1 MADPKWFA
9 GRLRELREAAGLTQG
24 ELAERAG
31 LTRVGVAQLE
41 IGRRKPAWETVL
53 VLCDALGVECGAFT
67 QAPADRPAPGPG
79 RPRKAEAGDVPV
91 KAAGVGKGTRSGR
104 KPPGGPGQK
113 SRQPRGRV

>member
-1 MADPKWFA
+1 MADPTWFA

-41 IGRRKPAWETVL
+41 VGRRKPAWETVL
-53 VLCDALGVECGAFT
+53 ALCDALGVECGAFT

-79 RPRKAEAGDVPV
+79 RPRKAAAP
-91 KAAGVGKGTRSGR
+91 AAGETPGKASG
-104 KPPGGPGQK
+104 GGRGK
-113 SRQPRGRV
+113 RRGRGRSK